1 MNLQNGNDPKR
12 KKIKTFPHKMIRKM
26 KRNSMNFFIK
36 HTIRITHNFLLLA
49 QFKFRNSVSKFLLI
63 WLNQLTGLHTPLN
76 KKLIG

>member
-26 KRNSMNFFIK
+26 KRNSINFFIK
-36 HTIRITHNFLLLA
+36 HTTRITHNFLLLA
-49 QFKFRNSVSKFLLI
+49 KFKFRNSNAKFLLI